1 MKKSIFTVIAVF
13 AILAMAFTT
22 VNKEAT
28 VEPEQKMTAKEII
41 KKSENNFRGLSSK
54 ATMKM
59 TVVRPKWSK
68 TTSMK
73 SWSLGDDYSM
83 TLVTGP
89 KSDKGTAFLKRDDEV
104 WNWQPKIDRVI
115 KMNPSMMS
123 QGWMGSDLKNDDLV
137 RESSIV
143 KDYTHKLLKKVK
155 YGEHIC
161 YKIQLTPKED
171 AAVVWGKILILIDTK
186 HFLQL
191 KTEFYDED
199 GELVNK
205 FLGTKIKEM
214 GGRTITTKMIIKPAD
229 EPKNRTILEY
239 ENIEFGV
246 SLSEKFFT
254 IQNMKKV
261 K

>member
-1 MKKSIFTVIAVF
+1 MKKIKVIIAVASLVF
-13 AILAMAFTT
+13 IMAF
-22 VNKEAT
+22 NIDKNRI
-28 VEPEQKMTAKEII
+28 EPEQKLTATEII
-41 KKSENNFRGLSSK
+41 KKSEENFRGLSST

-59 TVVRPKWSK
+59 TIVRPKWKK
-68 TTSMK
+68 TTTMK
-73 SWSLGDDYSM
+73 TWSLGDEYSM

-89 KSDKGTAFLKRDDEV
+89 ASDKGTAFLKRDSEV

-123 QGWMGSDLKNDDLV
+123 QGWMGSDLKNDDMV

-143 KDYTHKLLKKVK
+143 KDYNHKLLKKVK

-161 YKIQLTPKED
+161 YKIEMTPKED
-171 AAVVWGKILILIDTK
+171 AAVVWGKIWILIDTK

-199 GELVNK
+199 DELVNK
-205 FLGTKIKEM
+205 FLGTDIKEL
-214 GGRTITTKMIIKPAD
+214 GGRTITSKMIIKPAD
-229 EPKNRTILEY
+229 EPNNQTILEY
-239 ENIEFGV
+239 EDIAFGV
-246 SLSEKFFT
+246 NLKEDFFT
-254 IQNMKKV
+254 IQNMKKL